1 MPRRGVLTLVAL
13 LLVALNLRP
22 ALTSVSPVLG
32 SIGEALALSPSWQ
45 GILTTLPVLFLG
57 LAAPLAPRL
66 VRHIGPERSVFAAL
80 VVLAL
85 ALLVRPYIGT
95 AGLFLGTAVA
105 GGCIGVVGVL
115 LPGIVKRDFP
125 HRVSIMTG
133 LYTVALNLGASAA
146 AGTTEPLRQALVGL
160 WQGASQ
166 GTSQVASQ
174 AVSQGGSHSPWQ
186 GALAFWLLPAVIAAL
201 FWLPQLKGT
210 KPARVPARRGARL
223 RHDPLAWQV
232 SLFMG
237 LQSSLAYIVFG
248 WLPTILQDR
257 GLAAVTAGLALSVSI
272 LLQVITA
279 ILAPWIGSRMRD
291 QRAVLIG
298 VMTITLTGLLGCLYA
313 PIESIWLWIVVLG
326 LGQGG
331 TFSMALTLLALR
343 APDATTAASLSA
355 MAQGIGYTL
364 AAMGPLL
371 VGVLH
376 DWSGGWNM
384 VGFLVSAIAL
394 VALVMA
400 LGAGRDRQ
408 VASTSGV
415 D

>member
-1 MPRRGVLTLVAL
+1 MVLLSTSAIPRRGVLTLVAL

-22 ALTSVSPVLG
+22 ALTSVAPVLG
-32 SIGEALALSPSWQ
+32 SIGEALALSPSLQ

-57 LAAPLAPRL
+57 LAAPLAPRM
-66 VRHIGPERSVFAAL
+66 VRRIGPERSVFAAL
-80 VVLAL
+80 LVLAV

-105 GGCIGVVGVL
+105 GGCIGVIGVL

-125 HRVSIMTG
+125 RRVSIMTG

-146 AGTTEPLRQALVGL
+146 AGTTEPLRQLLDDA
-160 WQGASQ
+160 WQGAAQ
-166 GTSQVASQ
+166 G
-174 AVSQGGSHSPWQ
+174 PWQ

-210 KPARVPARRGARL
+210 KPTRVPARRGARL

-257 GLAAVTAGLALSVSI
+257 GLTAVTAGLALSVSI
-272 LLQVITA
+272 LLQVTTA
-279 ILAPWIGSRMRD
+279 ILAPWISSRMRD
-291 QRAVLIG
+291 QRTVLIG
-298 VMTITLTGLLGCLYA
+298 VMTLTLTGLLSCLYA

-364 AAMGPLL
+364 AALGPLL
-371 VGVLH
+371 IGVLH
-376 DWSGGWNM
+376 DWSGGWNV
-384 VGFLVSAIAL
+384 VGFLVSAIGL
-394 VALVMA
+394 TALVMA

-408 VASTSGV
+408 VASTQGTQ
-415 D
+415 